1 MDNNRVYLSTQLL
14 SVLPPIVLKVASFLC
29 NWQNSPNGIMLY
41 EHRFAKTSKM
51 TEEEVRISIQTL
63 INLKL
68 IDLTNIDNKWKI
80 EFNPTEWQKYY
91 KIPMDKVIEHE
102 GYKLATEVTYDKV
115 DTNTKSND
123 VGDMSD
129 DEMKRMILM
138 LQAKLNE
145 KQQVKKVVV
154 SASKNKTED
163 VIDNLPF

>member
-1 MDNNRVYLSTQLL
+1 MDKERVYISTQLL

-41 EHRFAKTSKM
+41 EHRFAKTLKM

-123 VGDMSD
+123 VDNMSD

-145 KQQVKKVVV
+145 KQQVKEKVV
-154 SASKNKTED
+154 SMSNND
-163 VIDNLPF
+163 YDNLPF

>member
-1 MDNNRVYLSTQLL
+1 MDKERVYISTQLL

-41 EHRFAKTSKM
+41 EHRFAKTLKM

-123 VGDMSD
+123 VDDMSD

-145 KQQVKKVVV
+145 KQQVKEKIV
-154 SASKNKTED
+154 SMSNND
-163 VIDNLPF
+163 YDNLPF

>member
-1 MDNNRVYLSTQLL
+1 MDKERVYISTQLL

-41 EHRFAKTSKM
+41 EHRFAKTLKM
-51 TEEEVRISIQTL
+51 TDEEVRISIQTL

-102 GYKLATEVTYDKV
+102 GYKLATEITYDKV
-115 DTNTKSND
+115 QKEDSFSNLSDDELQRKILLLQARLNERKQMKKCVVSND
-123 VGDMSD
+123 VVKED
-129 DEMKRMILM
+129 DYG
-138 LQAKLNE
+138 
-145 KQQVKKVVV
+145 
-154 SASKNKTED
+154 
-163 VIDNLPF
+163 LPF

>member
-1 MDNNRVYLSTQLL
+1 MDKERVYISTQLL
-14 SVLPPIVLKVASFLC
+14 SVLPPIALKVASFIC

-41 EHRFAKTSKM
+41 EHRFAKTLKM

-115 DTNTKSND
+115 DNNTKSND
-123 VGDMSD
+123 VDDMSD

-145 KQQVKKVVV
+145 KQQVKEKVV
-154 SASKNKTED
+154 SMHNND
-163 VIDNLPF
+163 YDNLPF

>member
-1 MDNNRVYLSTQLL
+1 MENNRVYLSTQLL

-41 EHRFAKTSKM
+41 EHRFAKTLKM
-51 TEEEVRISIQTL
+51 TEEDVRISIQTL

-115 DTNTKSND
+115 QKEDSFSNL
-123 VGDMSD
+123 SD
-129 DEMKRMILM
+129 DQLEKMIRE
-138 LQAKLNE
+138 LQRRKEE
-145 KQQVKKVVV
+145 KKKGCQVIY
-154 SASKNKTED
+154 ANATD
-163 VIDNLPF
+163 DNYCSGLPF

>member
-1 MDNNRVYLSTQLL
+1 MENNRVYLSTQLL
-14 SVLPPIVLKVASFLC
+14 SVLPPIALKVASFIC

-41 EHRFAKTSKM
+41 EHRFAKTLKM
-51 TEEEVRISIQTL
+51 TEEEVRVSIQTL

-115 DTNTKSND
+115 QKEDSFSN
-123 VGDMSD
+123 MSD
-129 DEMKRMILM
+129 EVKEEVTDILE
-138 LQAKLNE
+138 NE
-145 KQQVKKVVV
+145 NQKI
-154 SASKNKTED
+154 AR
-163 VIDNLPF
+163 NLMRNLVLLMS